1 MCPGRELP
9 GLQIQYWTEDSILH
23 KEKNDAQQVQM
34 RNIHPREF
42 TGRVSKVSFLITS
55 LT

>member
-1 MCPGRELP
+1 
-9 GLQIQYWTEDSILH
+9 
-23 KEKNDAQQVQM
+23 M